1 MAKKGKKGGKKG
13 GGKAAGGDAT
23 ENVEEKR
30 RLDLIEV
37 AKSLTLAVDREERDF
52 NEFQQ
57 QRVSTTIDT
66 RSISIYLS

>member
-13 GGKAAGGDAT
+13 GGKAAGGDT
-23 ENVEEKR
+23 IENLEEKR

-57 QRVSTTIDT
+57 QRVSDV
-66 RSISIYLS
+66 